1 VLVRVVDVVELE
13 YDVTVEVVDLL
24 VEVVVDAVLV

>member
-1 VLVRVVDVVELE
+1 MLVRVVDVVELE

>member
-1 VLVRVVDVVELE
+1 MRVVDVVELE

>member
-1 VLVRVVDVVELE
+1 VRVVDVVELE